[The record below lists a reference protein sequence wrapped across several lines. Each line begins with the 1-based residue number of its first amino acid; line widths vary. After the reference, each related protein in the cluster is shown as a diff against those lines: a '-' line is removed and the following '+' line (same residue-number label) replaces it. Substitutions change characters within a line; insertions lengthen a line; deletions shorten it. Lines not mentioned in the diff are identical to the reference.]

1 MGISG
6 QAGETVTLEP
16 EQPFEELKHI
26 FEPVITKAV
35 EPVKA
40 QDLAKVVD
48 VLKTVAKEDPSII
61 IKINEETGE
70 CLMSGMG
77 ELHLEIV
84 ENRIVTEKGVQIK
97 ASEPLVIYRETV
109 TKVSREVEG
118 KSPNKHNKFYITV
131 EPLPENVYQA
141 IKSGDLPKGRLRK
154 KDKAVVEK
162 LIE

>member
-35 EPVKA
+35 EPIKA

-48 VLKTVAKEDPSII
+48 VLKTVAKEDPSIV

-84 ENRIVTEKGVQIK
+84 ENRIITEKGVQIK
-97 ASEPLVIYRETV
+97 ASRPLVIYRETV
-109 TKVSREVEG
+109 TKPSREVEG
-118 KSPNKHNKFYITV
+118 KSPNKHNKFYFTI
-131 EPLPENVYQA
+131 EPMPDEMHKLL
-141 IKSGDLPKGRLRK
+141 KSGDIPEGRLK
-154 KDKAVVEK
+154 KRNDT
-162 LIE
+162 